1 MVGKDG
7 GILATLCLLPS
18 LLDFQACFSYLLT
31 NFVSKFSLIHF
42 PSLSASLQ
50 PQIPGCYRPM
60 PHLQQEEPRSF
71 KRL

>member
-7 GILATLCLLPS
+7 GILAALCLLPS